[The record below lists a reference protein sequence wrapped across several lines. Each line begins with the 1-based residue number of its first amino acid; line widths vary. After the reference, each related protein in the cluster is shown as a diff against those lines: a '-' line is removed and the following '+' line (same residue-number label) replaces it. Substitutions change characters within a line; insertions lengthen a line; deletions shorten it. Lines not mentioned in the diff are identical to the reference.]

1 MAGHGRNKEPPIAAT
16 TAICA
21 GYAVVEYQLALARQC
36 RTIDAFYRCVLCFG
50 VPSDEGF
57 LVQPPEKEKATS
69 TYRSA

>member
-1 MAGHGRNKEPPIAAT
+1 MAMAETKNR
-16 TAICA
+16 A

-36 RTIDAFYRCVLCFG
+36 RTIDALYRCVLCFG